1 MRDTMDRHIT
11 TRPSNRHCTVVRTSS
26 LSLSKVRKEIERR
39 EEVQRGFSLVDTG
52 LAATNDTLFKVYE
65 DGKDLLVA
73 ICALTSF
80 RRSPEGDL
88 PVGNDSFEIV
98 FDPCHD
104 HVGFV
109 QFAFEPGREVATY
122 HHLPYPEAHST
133 AIPELRVKKARW
145 ETGGRTRTFEDW
157 GLCGEQWLFVRFAV
171 ADVFRYGTVCGFNV
185 VRNWRN
191 PHEPSS
197 WNPATG
203 IGFQDATG
211 LGHLHR
217 EPVTCDLNGVR
228 VSCTDGTLTFE
239 ADTPR
244 ARYVT
249 ATLVDP
255 NGSGVPLTIAASGTQ
270 WRAEARLRKKLSGR
284 YRLYPRKGGAA
295 CEPECVAFDL
305 SLPKNRRPFKVGLTV
320 DIVDDVL
327 MAPYAPEAL
336 QAEMDLYASCGLKRI
351 YWIDYT
357 PPWLQSHK
365 EYPPLVRNA
374 RKSEKQ
380 CGDLLYAGVKA
391 AHNAG
396 MEVVGIYKPYDLGG
410 RAEPEEC
417 TMCAHPDWLRKPRYP
432 ITNLRVYSTDRIDVS
447 KRPDLRI
454 WVSDDNVRYRPYR
467 GSTTL
472 SLGAERRPHCTWSP
486 AGNLPEEGSTRN
498 WFLELSN
505 LAIRSSYVAVELPPG
520 DMQLTHRAHA
530 IVEARDRDGQ
540 VVLAFP
546 SSGGSRKGGFV
557 FWEEWPTWRNRSAR
571 LLERV
576 TWGPGAHGIC
586 FLPPSSPPGLLEP
599 AFEVVRENWLG
610 RVRRLVHAG
619 ADAIDIRTLCHHN
632 GVMDYMAVGFAE
644 PVRAAFRETYGREA
658 TPSWEDCER
667 IRGLRGDFYTDFMRR
682 GSEIAR
688 AAGRKFV
695 THLECGLEVPPGL
708 DQRMQFFMDWEGW
721 LREGLLDE
729 ITLKWWSSQN
739 PFIHERVLPLARKLG
754 VAVNICDRNS
764 SLISLRGGE
773 RAERL
778 CADAHAAG
786 FDGLAFYE
794 ASDYKN
800 WTASGKPELQNHVK
814 EAFVRAVSASALR

>member
-1 MRDTMDRHIT
+1 MSSQIT
-11 TRPSNRHCTVVRTSS
+11 ARPSNRYCSVVRASS
-26 LSLSKVRKEIERR
+26 LSLAKVRKEIERR
-39 EEVQRGFSLVDTG
+39 EDVQRGFSLIDTG
-52 LAATNDTLFKVYE
+52 LAATNDTLFEVYE
-65 DGKDLLVA
+65 SGKDLLVA

-80 RRSPEGDL
+80 RYTPEGDL

-98 FDPCHD
+98 FDPFHD

-109 QFAFEPGREVATY
+109 QFAFEPGQEVATY
-122 HHLPYPEAHST
+122 HHRPYPEAHST
-133 AIPELRVKKARW
+133 SFPELRVKKVQW
-145 ETGGRTRTFEDW
+145 DTGGRTKTFEGW
-157 GLCGEQWLFVRFAV
+157 GLCGEQWLFVRFAA
-171 ADVFRYGTVCGFNV
+171 ADVFRYGPVCGFNV

-211 LGHLHR
+211 LGHLR
-217 EPVTCDLNGVR
+217 RGPVGASLDEVR
-228 VSCTDGTLTFE
+228 VSCMEGPLTIE
-239 ADTPR
+239 ADVPQ
-244 ARYVT
+244 ARRVT

-255 NGSGVPLTIAASGTQ
+255 HGSEVPLTIAASGTK

-284 YRLYPRKGGAA
+284 YRLYPRKGRAA
-295 CEPECVAFDL
+295 CEPDYVALDL
-305 SLPKNRRPFKVGLTV
+305 SFPKSRRPFKVGLTV
-320 DIVDDVL
+320 DIVDDVI
-327 MAPYAPEAL
+327 MAPYTPEGL

-365 EYPPLVRNA
+365 NFPDLVRDA
-374 RKSEKQ
+374 RQSEKQ

-391 AHNAG
+391 AHKAG

-417 TMCAHPDWLRKPRYP
+417 IMRAHPDWFREPCYP
-432 ITNLRVYSTDRIDVS
+432 ITSLRIYSTERVDAS
-447 KRPDLRI
+447 GKPDLRL
-454 WVSDDNVRYRPYR
+454 WVSNDNVCYRPYR
-467 GSTTL
+467 GPATV
-472 SLGAERRPHCTWSP
+472 SLGSERRPHCTWSP
-486 AGNLPEEGSTRN
+486 AGNLPEEGSYRN
-498 WFLELSN
+498 WFLEISDLTVRSPY
-505 LAIRSSYVAVELPPG
+505 LAIELPPG
-520 DMQLTHRAHA
+520 DLRLSHRAHA
-530 IVEARDRDGQ
+530 LVEARDSDGQ
-540 VVLAFP
+540 VVAAFP
-546 SSGGSRKGGFV
+546 SSGGDRKGGFI

-576 TWGPGAHGIC
+576 VWSHGAHGIC
-586 FLPPSSPPGLLEP
+586 FLPPPPPPGLLEP

-619 ADAIDIRTLCHHN
+619 ADAVDIRTLCHHN
-632 GVMDYMAVGFAE
+632 GVMDYMAVAFAE
-644 PVRAAFRETYGREA
+644 PVRSAFRERYGRA
-658 TPSWEDCER
+658 VTPSGEDCER
-667 IRGLRGDFYTDFMRR
+667 VRRLRGDFYTDFMRR
-682 GSEIAR
+682 ASEIAR

-708 DQRMQFFMDWEGW
+708 DQRMQFTMDWEAW

-764 SLISLRGGE
+764 SLTGLRGGE

-778 CADAHAAG
+778 CLDAHAAG

-794 ASDYKN
+794 ACDYKY
-800 WTASGKPELQNHVK
+800 WTATGEPELQNHVK
-814 EAFVRAVSASALR
+814 EAFVRAASAVGGA